1 MEDLSRVTTLSYR
14 IPRNRRH
21 QDHTSSERLSEGRP
35 PFVSD
40 THDKKGV
47 DVEAWG
53 SRDIAF
59 GGVAGKVCM
68 LSGSLVSVTELFI
81 VVSQRG
87 RCGEG
92 AATS

>member
-1 MEDLSRVTTLSYR
+1 MTTLRHR
-14 IPRNRRH
+14 IPHNHRH
-21 QDHTSSERLSEGRP
+21 QDHISSERLPEGRP

-53 SRDIAF
+53 SCDIAL

-68 LSGSLVSVTELFI
+68 LSGSLVSVTELFV